1 MKLNLIYCKNINNH
15 IDNYLNESLKIAEYQ
30 KKIKDQIIEIS
41 SGMQESLDNGGKI
54 IICGN
59 GGSAADAQHIAAELV
74 VRFKE
79 NRESIP
85 AIALTTDTSIL
96 TSIGNDLGFKF
107 IFSRQLESIGKDT
120 DFLILIS
127 TSGKSENILE
137 CMKEAKKIGM
147 KTLSLIG
154 NDSSLLDNDSDYI
167 ISIPSDVTGVI
178 QQAHITIGQLF
189 CMILE
194 SNELNK

>member
-1 MKLNLIYCKNINNH
+1 MVNQNINKE

-30 KKIKDQIIEIS
+30 KIIKNQIFEIS
-41 SGMQESLDNGGKI
+41 SEMQESLDNGGKI

-154 NDSSLLDNDSDYI
+154 NDTSLLDKDSDYI

>member
-1 MKLNLIYCKNINNH
+1 MVNQDINNEV
-15 IDNYLNESLKIAEYQ
+15 DNYLNESIKIAEYQ
-30 KKIKDQIIEIS
+30 KIIKDQIIKIS
-41 SGMQESLDNGGKI
+41 TEMQKSLDSGGKI

-74 VRFKE
+74 VRFQD

-147 KTLSLIG
+147 KTLSLTG
-154 NDSSLLDNDSDYI
+154 NDSSLLDNDSDYV
-167 ISIPSDVTGVI
+167 ISIPSEVTGVI

>member
-1 MKLNLIYCKNINNH
+1 MVNQNINNE

-30 KKIKDQIIEIS
+30 KIIKNQIIEIS
-41 SGMQESLDNGGKI
+41 SEMQESLDNGGKI

-85 AIALTTDTSIL
+85 AISLTTDTSIL

-120 DFLILIS
+120 DFLIMIS

-167 ISIPSDVTGVI
+167 ISIPSHVTGVI

>member
-1 MKLNLIYCKNINNH
+1 MVNHNINNE

-30 KKIKDQIIEIS
+30 KIIKNQIIEIS
-41 SGMQESLDNGGKI
+41 SEMQESLDNGGKI

-154 NDSSLLDNDSDYI
+154 NDTSLLDKDSDYI

>member
-1 MKLNLIYCKNINNH
+1 MVNHNINNE

-30 KKIKDQIIEIS
+30 KIIKDQIIKIS
-41 SGMQESLDNGGKI
+41 SEMQQSLDNGGKI

-74 VRFKE
+74 VRFKD

-120 DFLILIS
+120 DFLIMIS
-127 TSGKSENILE
+127 TSGKSENIIE

>member
-1 MKLNLIYCKNINNH
+1 MVNQNINNE

-30 KKIKDQIIEIS
+30 KIIKDQIIEIS
-41 SGMQESLDNGGKI
+41 SEMQESLDNGGKI

-85 AIALTTDTSIL
+85 AISLTTDTSIL

-127 TSGKSENILE
+127 TSGKSENIIE

>member
-1 MKLNLIYCKNINNH
+1 MVNQNINKE

-30 KKIKDQIIEIS
+30 KIIKNQIIEIS
-41 SGMQESLDNGGKI
+41 SEMQESLDNGGKI

-85 AIALTTDTSIL
+85 AISLTTDTSIL

-194 SNELNK
+194 SNILNK

>member
-1 MKLNLIYCKNINNH
+1 MVNHNINNE

-30 KKIKDQIIEIS
+30 KIIKDQIIKIS
-41 SGMQESLDNGGKI
+41 SEMQQSLDNGGKI

-74 VRFKE
+74 VRFKD

-120 DFLILIS
+120 DFLIMIS

>member
-1 MKLNLIYCKNINNH
+1 MVNHNINNE
-15 IDNYLNESLKIAEYQ
+15 IENYLNESLKIAEYQ
-30 KKIKDQIIEIS
+30 KIIKDQIIKIS
-41 SGMQESLDNGGKI
+41 SEMQQSLDNGGKI

-74 VRFKE
+74 VRFKD

-120 DFLILIS
+120 DFLIMIS
-127 TSGKSENILE
+127 TSGKSENIIE

-194 SNELNK
+194 SNILNK

>member
-1 MKLNLIYCKNINNH
+1 MVNQNINNE

-30 KKIKDQIIEIS
+30 KIIKNQIIEIS
-41 SGMQESLDNGGKI
+41 SEMQESLDNGGKI

-85 AIALTTDTSIL
+85 AISLTTDTSIL

-127 TSGKSENILE
+127 TSGKSENIIE

>member
-1 MKLNLIYCKNINNH
+1 MVNHNINNE

-30 KKIKDQIIEIS
+30 KIIKDQIIKIS
-41 SGMQESLDNGGKI
+41 SDMQQSLDNGGKI

-74 VRFKE
+74 VRFKD

-120 DFLILIS
+120 DFLIMIS
-127 TSGKSENILE
+127 TSGKSENIIE

>member
-1 MKLNLIYCKNINNH
+1 MVNHNINNE
-15 IDNYLNESLKIAEYQ
+15 IENYLNESLKIAEYQ
-30 KKIKDQIIEIS
+30 KIIKDQIIKIS
-41 SGMQESLDNGGKI
+41 SEMQQSLDNGGKI

-74 VRFKE
+74 VRFKD

-194 SNELNK
+194 SNILNK

>member
-1 MKLNLIYCKNINNH
+1 MVNQNINKE

-30 KKIKDQIIEIS
+30 KIIKDQIIEIS
-41 SGMQESLDNGGKI
+41 SEMQESLDNGGKI

-137 CMKEAKKIGM
+137 CMKEAKKIGI
-147 KTLSLIG
+147 KTLSLVG
-154 NDSSLLDNDSDYI
+154 NDSSLLDNDSDYV
-167 ISIPSDVTGVI
+167 ISIPSEVTGVI

>member
-1 MKLNLIYCKNINNH
+1 MVNQNINNE

-30 KKIKDQIIEIS
+30 KIIKNQIIEIS
-41 SGMQESLDNGGKI
+41 TEMQESLDNGGKI

-85 AIALTTDTSIL
+85 AISLTTDTSIL

>member
-1 MKLNLIYCKNINNH
+1 MVNQNINNE

-30 KKIKDQIIEIS
+30 KIIKNQIIEIS
-41 SGMQESLDNGGKI
+41 SEMQESLDNGGKI

-85 AIALTTDTSIL
+85 AISLTTDTSIL

-194 SNELNK
+194 SNILNK

>member
-1 MKLNLIYCKNINNH
+1 MVNQNINKE

-30 KKIKDQIIEIS
+30 KIIKDQIIEIS
-41 SGMQESLDNGGKI
+41 SEMQESLDNGGKI

-85 AIALTTDTSIL
+85 AISLTTDTSIL

-154 NDSSLLDNDSDYI
+154 NDTSLLDKDSDYI

>member
-1 MKLNLIYCKNINNH
+1 MVNQNINNE

-30 KKIKDQIIEIS
+30 KIIKDQIIEIS
-41 SGMQESLDNGGKI
+41 SEMQESLDNGGKI
-54 IICGN
+54 IICGD

-167 ISIPSDVTGVI
+167 ISIPSHVTGVI

>member
-1 MKLNLIYCKNINNH
+1 MVNHNINNE

-137 CMKEAKKIGM
+137 CMKEAKKIGI
-147 KTLSLIG
+147 KTLSLVG

>member
-1 MKLNLIYCKNINNH
+1 MVNQDINNEV
-15 IDNYLNESLKIAEYQ
+15 DNYLNESIKIAEYQ
-30 KKIKDQIIEIS
+30 KTIKDQIIKIS
-41 SGMQESLDNGGKI
+41 SEMQQSLDNGGKI

-74 VRFKE
+74 VRFQD

-147 KTLSLIG
+147 KTLSLTG
-154 NDSSLLDNDSDYI
+154 NDSSLLDNDSDYV
-167 ISIPSDVTGVI
+167 ISIPSEVTGVI

>member
-1 MKLNLIYCKNINNH
+1 MVNHNINNE

-30 KKIKDQIIEIS
+30 KIIKDQIIKIS
-41 SGMQESLDNGGKI
+41 SEMQQSLDNGGKI

-74 VRFKE
+74 VRFKD

-120 DFLILIS
+120 DFLIMIS
-127 TSGKSENILE
+127 TSGKSENIIE

-194 SNELNK
+194 SNILNK

>member
-1 MKLNLIYCKNINNH
+1 MVNQNINKE

-30 KKIKDQIIEIS
+30 KIIKNQIFEIS
-41 SGMQESLDNGGKI
+41 SEMQESLDNGGKI

-120 DFLILIS
+120 DFLIMIS
-127 TSGKSENILE
+127 TSGKSENIIE

>member
-1 MKLNLIYCKNINNH
+1 MVNQNINNE

-30 KKIKDQIIEIS
+30 KIIKNQIIEIS
-41 SGMQESLDNGGKI
+41 TEMQESLDNGGKI

-74 VRFKE
+74 VRFQD

-147 KTLSLIG
+147 KTLSLTG
-154 NDSSLLDNDSDYI
+154 NDSSLLDNDSDYV
-167 ISIPSDVTGVI
+167 ISIPSEVTGVI

>member
-1 MKLNLIYCKNINNH
+1 MVNHNINNE

-30 KKIKDQIIEIS
+30 KTIKDQIIKIS
-41 SGMQESLDNGGKI
+41 SEMQQSLDNGGKI

-74 VRFKE
+74 VRFKD

-120 DFLILIS
+120 DFLIMIS
-127 TSGKSENILE
+127 TSGKSENIIE

-194 SNELNK
+194 SNILNK

>member
-1 MKLNLIYCKNINNH
+1 MVNHNINNE

-30 KKIKDQIIEIS
+30 KIIKDQIIKIS
-41 SGMQESLDNGGKI
+41 SEMQQSLDNGGKI

-74 VRFKE
+74 VRFKD

-147 KTLSLIG
+147 KTLSLTG
-154 NDSSLLDNDSDYI
+154 NDSSLLDNDSDYV
-167 ISIPSDVTGVI
+167 ISIPSEVTGVI

>member
-1 MKLNLIYCKNINNH
+1 
-15 IDNYLNESLKIAEYQ
+15 
-30 KKIKDQIIEIS
+30 
-41 SGMQESLDNGGKI
+41 MQESLDNGGKI

-74 VRFKE
+74 VRFKD

>member
-1 MKLNLIYCKNINNH
+1 MVNQNINKE

-30 KKIKDQIIEIS
+30 KIIKNQIIEIS
-41 SGMQESLDNGGKI
+41 SEMQESLDNGGKI

-85 AIALTTDTSIL
+85 AISLTTDTSIL

-120 DFLILIS
+120 DFLIMIS
-127 TSGKSENILE
+127 TSGKSENIIE

-194 SNELNK
+194 SNILNK

>member
-1 MKLNLIYCKNINNH
+1 MVNHNINNE

-30 KKIKDQIIEIS
+30 KIIKDQIIKIS
-41 SGMQESLDNGGKI
+41 SEMQQSLDNGGKI

-74 VRFKE
+74 VRFKD

-154 NDSSLLDNDSDYI
+154 NDTSLLDKDSDYI

>member
-1 MKLNLIYCKNINNH
+1 MVNQNINKE
-15 IDNYLNESLKIAEYQ
+15 IDNYLDESLKIAEYQ
-30 KKIKDQIIEIS
+30 KIIKDQIIEIS
-41 SGMQESLDNGGKI
+41 SEMQESLDNGGKI

-85 AIALTTDTSIL
+85 AISLTTDTSIL

>member
-1 MKLNLIYCKNINNH
+1 MVNQNINNE

-30 KKIKDQIIEIS
+30 KIIKDQIIEIS
-41 SGMQESLDNGGKI
+41 SEMQESLDNGGKI

-127 TSGKSENILE
+127 TSGKSENILQ
-137 CMKEAKKIGM
+137 CIKEAKKIGM

-167 ISIPSDVTGVI
+167 ISIPSHVTGVI

>member
-1 MKLNLIYCKNINNH
+1 MVNQNINKE

-30 KKIKDQIIEIS
+30 KIIKDQIIEIS
-41 SGMQESLDNGGKI
+41 SEMQESLDNGGKI

-154 NDSSLLDNDSDYI
+154 NDTSLLDKDSDYI

-194 SNELNK
+194 SNILNK

>member
-1 MKLNLIYCKNINNH
+1 MVNQNINNE

-30 KKIKDQIIEIS
+30 KIIKNQIIEIS
-41 SGMQESLDNGGKI
+41 SEMQESLDNGGKI

-154 NDSSLLDNDSDYI
+154 NDTSLLDKDSDYI

-189 CMILE
+189 CMI
-194 SNELNK
+194 

>member
-1 MKLNLIYCKNINNH
+1 MVNQNINKE

-30 KKIKDQIIEIS
+30 KIIKDQIIEIS
-41 SGMQESLDNGGKI
+41 SEMQESLDNGGKI

>member
-1 MKLNLIYCKNINNH
+1 MVNQDINNEV
-15 IDNYLNESLKIAEYQ
+15 DNYLNESIKIAEYQ
-30 KKIKDQIIEIS
+30 KTIKDQIIKIS
-41 SGMQESLDNGGKI
+41 SEMQQSLDNGGKI

-85 AIALTTDTSIL
+85 AISLTTDTSIL

-147 KTLSLIG
+147 KTLSLTG
-154 NDSSLLDNDSDYI
+154 NDSSLLDNDSDYV
-167 ISIPSDVTGVI
+167 ISIPSEVTGVI

>member
-1 MKLNLIYCKNINNH
+1 MVNQNINKE

-30 KKIKDQIIEIS
+30 KIIKDQIIEIS
-41 SGMQESLDNGGKI
+41 SEMQESLDNGGKI

-154 NDSSLLDNDSDYI
+154 NDTSLLDKDSDYI

>member
-1 MKLNLIYCKNINNH
+1 MVNQDINNEV
-15 IDNYLNESLKIAEYQ
+15 DNYLNESIKIAEYQ
-30 KKIKDQIIEIS
+30 KTIKDQIIKIS
-41 SGMQESLDNGGKI
+41 SEMQQSLDNGGKI

-74 VRFKE
+74 VRFKD

-147 KTLSLIG
+147 KTLSLTG
-154 NDSSLLDNDSDYI
+154 NDSSLLDNDSDYV
-167 ISIPSDVTGVI
+167 ISIPSEVTGVI

>member
-1 MKLNLIYCKNINNH
+1 MVNKNINNH

-30 KKIKDQIIEIS
+30 KIIKDQIIEIS
-41 SGMQESLDNGGKI
+41 SEMQESLDNGGKI

>member
-1 MKLNLIYCKNINNH
+1 MVNHNINNE
-15 IDNYLNESLKIAEYQ
+15 IENYLNESLKIAEYQ
-30 KKIKDQIIEIS
+30 KIIKDQIIKIS
-41 SGMQESLDNGGKI
+41 SEMQQSLDNGGKI

-74 VRFKE
+74 VRFKD

>member
-1 MKLNLIYCKNINNH
+1 MVNQNINKE

-30 KKIKDQIIEIS
+30 KIIKDQIIEIS
-41 SGMQESLDNGGKI
+41 SEMQESLDNGGKI

-85 AIALTTDTSIL
+85 AISLTTDTSIL

-194 SNELNK
+194 SNILNK

>member
-1 MKLNLIYCKNINNH
+1 MVNQNINNE

-30 KKIKDQIIEIS
+30 KIIKDQIIEIS
-41 SGMQESLDNGGKI
+41 SEMQESLDNGGKI

-154 NDSSLLDNDSDYI
+154 NDTSLLDKDSDYI